1 MFTRLNTILP
11 SVCVI
16 DFCNFSEQMIR
27 EMKADYLIATDVV
40 GVIPY
45 SNPKTFSPDLVDGLV
60 KLITFALKECARGID
75 EHV

>member
-1 MFTRLNTILP
+1 MYTRLNTILP

-40 GVIPY
+40 SVIAEG
-45 SNPKTFSPDLVDGLV
+45 NPKTFSPDLVDGLV
-60 KLITFALKECARGID
+60 KLIAFALKECACGID
-75 EHV
+75 VLV

>member
-40 GVIPY
+40 GVIADG
-45 SNPKTFSPDLVDGLV
+45 NPKTFSPDLVDGLV

-75 EHV
+75 KHV

>member
-1 MFTRLNTILP
+1 M
-11 SVCVI
+11 CVI

-40 GVIPY
+40 GVISY

-60 KLITFALKECARGID
+60 RLITFALKECARGID

>member
-1 MFTRLNTILP
+1 
-11 SVCVI
+11 
-16 DFCNFSEQMIR
+16 MIR

-40 GVIPY
+40 GVILY
-45 SNPKTFSPDLVDGLV
+45 SNPTFSPDLVDGLV